1 MITFKTILKKTLPVI
16 EKNAILK
23 DKYLNIVLDDMIRYD
38 TLLKE
43 YFNPEKVYKEF
54 YSRFKFLPILPDS
67 LKFIK
72 IFYYSSQNIPLKEC
86 VEKLTD
92 EIDVMNGYFEENLIN
107 DIKEIRNNISIAT
120 FVLMNFGIDEIKKAL
135 EKNKI
140 LENVVNK
147 IIKWNIEDDFKKVI
161 KWVDNYK
168 NSMGI
173 DEYNELVDSL
183 EAFFG
188 YYDVDYDDVKNNK
201 KIQIDF
207 DDAPF

>member
-120 FVLMNFGIDEIKKAL
+120 FVLMNFGINEIKKAL